1 MGKHR
6 NKHKKSKAD
15 YQPSQKSP
23 GIPLMNSEKP
33 DANDHATTNA
43 KKQTAKS
50 NTPSS
55 WNQVVEWAKE
65 GKTFTDWCVAVFT
78 FVLAAA
84 AIYQFTVMNGQL
96 DTMRKDQRPWI
107 DFTFASNTNALQV
120 DSPITTM
127 VHMVNGGKTPARSV
141 TADIVIKM
149 VKNGEEP
156 KLDYPLPH
164 PRFSTGALFPNR
176 PMDSQVFSRVRTAS
190 DGVSAETAPVTQAE
204 FDDFNQVNSFIIVYG
219 IVSYRDF
226 FGTWHWTKVCAYFP
240 KINST
245 RGVTAKTCTDYA
257 DIDGN

>member
-120 DSPITTM
+120 DSDHNDGAYGQRRENTSQIC
-127 VHMVNGGKTPARSV
+127 HGRYS
-141 TADIVIKM
+141 D
-149 VKNGEEP
+149 KNGKE
-156 KLDYPLPH
+156 
-164 PRFSTGALFPNR
+164 RG
-176 PMDSQVFSRVRTAS
+176 RTKTRLSFA
-190 DGVSAETAPVTQAE
+190 AP
-204 FDDFNQVNSFIIVYG
+204 SL
-219 IVSYRDF
+219 
-226 FGTWHWTKVCAYFP
+226 
-240 KINST
+240 
-245 RGVTAKTCTDYA
+245 
-257 DIDGN
+257 